1 MVKLA
6 IFASGAGSNARK
18 ILEYFQ
24 KSETVKVAIILSN
37 KADAGVLKHA
47 ADFGVPSFV
56 FEKEQ
61 LQDGSVLKELE
72 HHQIDWIVLAGFLW
86 LMPQHIL
93 NEFPDRI
100 INIHPALL
108 PAYGGRGMYGHNV
121 HQSVWQNGESETGIT
136 IHFVNNNYDEGRII
150 MQAKTYLSA
159 EDTPQ
164 SIEQKVHALEHAYF
178 AYVIHQTIL
187 LNQKNAN

>member
-1 MVKLA
+1 
-6 IFASGAGSNARK
+6 
-18 ILEYFQ
+18 
-24 KSETVKVAIILSN
+24 
-37 KADAGVLKHA
+37 
-47 ADFGVPSFV
+47 
-56 FEKEQ
+56 
-61 LQDGSVLKELE
+61 
-72 HHQIDWIVLAGFLW
+72 
-86 LMPQHIL
+86 
-93 NEFPDRI
+93 
-100 INIHPALL
+100 
-108 PAYGGRGMYGHNV
+108 MYGHNV